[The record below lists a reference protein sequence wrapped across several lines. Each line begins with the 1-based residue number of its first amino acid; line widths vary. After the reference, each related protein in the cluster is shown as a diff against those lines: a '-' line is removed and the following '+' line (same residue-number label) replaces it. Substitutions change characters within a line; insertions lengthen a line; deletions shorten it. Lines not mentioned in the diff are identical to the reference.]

1 MLAMLGTNEVLLILL
16 ILPLMLGAFAFWL
29 WMLVDAIR
37 NRALTDSERIAWV
50 IAICLLHALGALVY
64 LLFGRG
70 RPSQAGG
77 PRPTS

>member
-1 MLAMLGTNEVLLILL
+1 MLALLGTSEILLILL
-16 ILPLMLGAFAFWL
+16 VLPLTLGVLAFWL

-50 IAICLLHALGALVY
+50 IAICLLQAIGAMVY

-70 RPSQAGG
+70 RPS
-77 PRPTS
+77 RPTSQPQTQ